1 MVKNNLYKKK
11 LILKKKN
18 NFFPYLSNS
27 NLKFNIYFLQKYL
40 NRVRSSYLKLKLRS
54 YLFLVIVVQ
63 KKNCNYY
70 FSFKKVLYNK
80 KILKTKKYTRIFFGS
95 MKKTQKTKKSIRNQ
109 IQLYNTLTHY
119 KIFSSSLYHALRIW
133 KKNIFYNNNL
143 IYSFFYLYKFM
154 KAYFFKFFERHIG
167 NLFYKK
173 TKNNFFLTITN
184 IAYGVL
190 YYSSIGRFLKGSLN
204 IKKRRKSNISL
215 KTLILL
221 SRKHIMRNLLIKI
234 FNKVF
239 FFTQSRVIL
248 KYVRWIIYGLL
259 YFGLYINELIYLIK
273 KAHNGTRKKK
283 KTIINRKYIYINRPI
298 A

>member
-11 LILKKKN
+11 LILKKTKN

-119 KIFSSSLYHALRIW
+119 KIFSSSLYHALRI
-133 KKNIFYNNNL
+133 
-143 IYSFFYLYKFM
+143 
-154 KAYFFKFFERHIG
+154 
-167 NLFYKK
+167 
-173 TKNNFFLTITN
+173 
-184 IAYGVL
+184 
-190 YYSSIGRFLKGSLN
+190 
-204 IKKRRKSNISL
+204 
-215 KTLILL
+215 
-221 SRKHIMRNLLIKI
+221 
-234 FNKVF
+234 
-239 FFTQSRVIL
+239 
-248 KYVRWIIYGLL
+248 
-259 YFGLYINELIYLIK
+259 
-273 KAHNGTRKKK
+273 
-283 KTIINRKYIYINRPI
+283 
-298 A
+298 